1 MYALTLDGSDKV
13 VNLPA
18 QESVLDAC
26 LAQGL
31 ELPYNC
37 RSGECGECLA
47 QLQSGT
53 VRQLP
58 GSDPAVFTEAMRAQG
73 MVLTCMCF
81 ATSDLVLKVPL
92 RQHSGPA
99 IRQFDAV
106 IESLVWHGPRTA
118 QVRLRCPAPVE
129 FEAGQYFEWHVQGVA
144 HARSYSVAVA
154 PGSDRLEFMVRI
166 YPGGQISA
174 MLKRHELAPGDVV
187 GLRGPFG
194 TYRYD
199 AAHPGLAVFVAGGTG
214 IGPVLSLVQSALRS
228 QEQRRL
234 LVLYG
239 ARDTAEMASANA
251 LQQWAT
257 RDARL
262 KFVPVLSDD
271 PTDSAWQGLR
281 GTAVDALQAQR
292 ADFFGATAYLC
303 GPPPMVEAAKKILLV
318 KGVDAADVYY
328 DRFAP
333 AASGAAS

>member
-1 MYALTLDGSDKV
+1 MYALTLDGSEKV
-13 VNLPA
+13 VHLPA
-18 QESVLDAC
+18 KETVLDAC
-26 LAQGL
+26 LARGL

-81 ATSDLVLKVPL
+81 ATSDLVLKVHL
-92 RQHSGPA
+92 RAHSGPA
-99 IRQFDAV
+99 IRQLDAV
-106 IESLVWHGPRTA
+106 IESVVWHGPRTA
-118 QVRLRCPAPVE
+118 QVRLRCPEAVP

-144 HARSYSVAVA
+144 HARSYSVSVA
-154 PGSDRLEFMVRI
+154 PGTDRLEFMVRI
-166 YPGGQISA
+166 YPGGRISA

-194 TYRYD
+194 TYRFD
-199 AAHPGLAVFVAGGTG
+199 AEHPGLAVFVAGGTG
-214 IGPVLSLVQSALRS
+214 IGPVLSLVQAALRGPA
-228 QEQRRL
+228 QRKL
-234 LVLYG
+234 LVLFG
-239 ARDTAEMASANA
+239 ARDALEMASASA
-251 LQQWAT
+251 LQQWAA

-262 KFVPVLSDD
+262 KFVPVLSDE
-271 PTDSAWQGLR
+271 PADSAWQGLR

-292 ADFFGATAYLC
+292 ADFFGASAYLC
-303 GPPPMVEAAKKILLV
+303 GPPPMVEAAKKILLA
-318 KGVDAADVYY
+318 KGVDASEVYY

-333 AASGAAS
+333 AASGAAP

>member
-1 MYALTLDGSDKV
+1 MYTLTLEGSDQAV
-13 VNLPA
+13 ALST
-18 QESVLDAC
+18 QETVLDAC

-81 ATSDLVLKVPL
+81 ATSNLVLKVPL
-92 RQHSGPA
+92 RARSGPA
-99 IRQFDAV
+99 IRQLDAV
-106 IESLVWHGPRTA
+106 IEAVIWHGPRTA
-118 QVRLRCPAPVE
+118 QVRLRCPEAVP
-129 FEAGQYFEWHVQGVA
+129 FEAGQYFEWHLPDVVQ
-144 HARSYSVAVA
+144 ARSYSASVA
-154 PGSDRLEFMVRI
+154 PGSDRLEFLVRI
-166 YPGGQISA
+166 YPGGQVSNR
-174 MLKRHELAPGDVV
+174 LKRHALAPGDVL

-194 TYRYD
+194 TYRFD
-199 AAHPGLAVFVAGGTG
+199 AEHPGLAVFVAGGTG
-214 IGPVLSLVQSALRS
+214 IGPVLSLVQAALRGPA
-228 QEQRRL
+228 QRKL

-239 ARDTAEMASANA
+239 ARDALEMASASA
-251 LQQWAT
+251 LQQWAA

-262 KFVPVLSDD
+262 QFVPVLSDE

-303 GPPPMVEAAKKILLV
+303 GPPPMVEAAKKILLA

-333 AASGAAS
+333 AASSAAL

>member
-1 MYALTLDGSDKV
+1 MYTLTLEGSDQV
-13 VNLPA
+13 VALSA
-18 QESVLDAC
+18 QDTLLDAC

-73 MVLTCMCF
+73 MVLTCICF
-81 ATSDLVLKVPL
+81 ATSNLVLKVPL
-92 RQHSGPA
+92 RARGGPA
-99 IRQFDAV
+99 IRQLDAV
-106 IESLVWHGPRTA
+106 IEAVVWHGPRTA
-118 QVRLRCPAPVE
+118 QVRLRCPEAVA
-129 FEAGQYFEWHVQGVA
+129 FEAGQYYEWHLSDVA
-144 HARSYSVAVA
+144 QARSYSVSVA

-166 YPGGQISA
+166 YPGGQVSNR
-174 MLKRHELAPGDVV
+174 LKRHELAPGDVLS
-187 GLRGPFG
+187 LRGPFG
-194 TYRYD
+194 TYRFD
-199 AAHPGLAVFVAGGTG
+199 AEHPGLAVFVAGGTG
-214 IGPVLSLVQSALRS
+214 IGPVLSLVQAALRGPAP
-228 QEQRRL
+228 RKL

-239 ARDTAEMASANA
+239 ARNALEMASASA
-251 LQQWAT
+251 LQQWAA

-262 KFVPVLSDD
+262 QFVPVLSDE

-303 GPPPMVEAAKKILLV
+303 GPLPMVVAAKKILLA
-318 KGVDAADVYY
+318 KGVDAADVYH

-333 AASGAAS
+333 AASGAAP

>member
-1 MYALTLDGSDKV
+1 MYTLTLDGSDQAV
-13 VNLPA
+13 ALST
-18 QESVLDAC
+18 QETVLDAC

-81 ATSDLVLKVPL
+81 ATSNLVLKVPL
-92 RQHSGPA
+92 RARSGPA
-99 IRQFDAV
+99 IRQLDAV
-106 IESLVWHGPRTA
+106 IESIVWHGPRTA
-118 QVRLRCPAPVE
+118 QVRLRCPEAVA
-129 FEAGQYFEWHVQGVA
+129 FEAGQYFGWQVQGVA
-144 HARSYSVAVA
+144 HARSYSVSVA
-154 PGSDRLEFMVRI
+154 PGTDRLEFMVRI

-194 TYRYD
+194 TYRFD
-199 AAHPGLAVFVAGGTG
+199 AEHPGLAVFVAGGTG
-214 IGPVLSLVQSALRS
+214 IGPVLSLVQAALRGPA
-228 QEQRRL
+228 QRKL
-234 LVLYG
+234 LVLFG
-239 ARDTAEMASANA
+239 ARDALEIAAASA
-251 LQQWAT
+251 LQQWAA

-262 KFVPVLSDD
+262 QFVPVLSDE

-281 GTAVDALQAQR
+281 GTAIDALQAQR
-292 ADFFGATAYLC
+292 EDFFGATAYLC
-303 GPPPMVEAAKKILLV
+303 GPPLMVEAAKKILLA

-333 AASGAAS
+333 ASSGAAP

>member
-1 MYALTLDGSDKV
+1 MYALTLDGSEKV
-13 VNLPA
+13 VHLPA
-18 QESVLDAC
+18 KETVLDAC
-26 LAQGL
+26 LARGL

-92 RQHSGPA
+92 RTHSGPA
-99 IRQFDAV
+99 IRQLDAV
-106 IESLVWHGPRTA
+106 IESVVWHGPRTA
-118 QVRLRCPAPVE
+118 HVRLRCPEAVA
-129 FEAGQYFEWHVQGVA
+129 FEAGQYFEWQVQGVA
-144 HARSYSVAVA
+144 HARSYSVSVP
-154 PGSDRLEFMVRI
+154 PGTDRLEFMVRI
-166 YPGGQISA
+166 YPGGQVSA
-174 MLKRHELAPGDVV
+174 MLKRHELAPGDIV

-194 TYRYD
+194 TYRFD
-199 AAHPGLAVFVAGGTG
+199 TAHPGLAVFVAGGTG
-214 IGPVLSLVQSALRS
+214 IGPELALVQAALRGPA
-228 QEQRRL
+228 QRKL

-239 ARDTAEMASANA
+239 ARDAAEIASASA
-251 LQQWAT
+251 LQQWAAQ
-257 RDARL
+257 DARL
-262 KFVPVLSDD
+262 KFVPVLSEE
-271 PTDSAWQGLR
+271 PADSAWQGLR

-303 GPPPMVEAAKKILLV
+303 GPPPMVEAAKKILLA
-318 KGVDAADVYY
+318 KGVDATDMYH

-333 AASGAAS
+333 AAIGAAP